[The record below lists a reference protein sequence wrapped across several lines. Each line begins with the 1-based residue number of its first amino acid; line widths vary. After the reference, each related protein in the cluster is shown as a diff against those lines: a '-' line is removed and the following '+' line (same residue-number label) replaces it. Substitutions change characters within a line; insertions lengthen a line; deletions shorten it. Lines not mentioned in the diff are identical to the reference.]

1 MPISPYP
8 LYSDNIST
16 INATFTDLSNVST
29 LQVTP
34 SSLRLSGPSK
44 AMNLA
49 ISSINFSDSN
59 GSSLLN
65 TTTLDINTSAGKK
78 LSLSGINSSFDIT
91 TSGSLNLNVSSLLLK
106 GLPAPGGGA
115 NSLIGGGANG
125 LQWFSISNLLSLEA
139 GVYTNSSSN
148 TSANIQFAAD
158 YASVPAV
165 ILTPDSDGSGNI
177 IAVGLD
183 NVSVG
188 GFTAIFAQSNLKRFH
203 FVVLPVNTAYTI

>member
-16 INATFTDLSNVST
+16 VNATFTDVNNVST

-34 SSLRLSGPSK
+34 SSVRLSDTTN

-59 GSSLLN
+59 GSSLL
-65 TTTLDINTSAGKK
+65 TTTSLAINTSTDGI
-78 LSLSGINSSFDIT
+78 SLSGVNSSFDLT
-91 TSGSLNLNVSSLLLK
+91 TAGSLNLNVSHVLLQ
-106 GLPAPGGGA
+106 GVAPTGVA
-115 NSLIGGGANG
+115 SNSLIASGANG
-125 LQWFSISNLLSLEA
+125 LEWFSITTLLSLEA
-139 GVYTNSSSN
+139 GVYVNASSN
-148 TSANIQFAAD
+148 TSANIQFVAE
-158 YASVPAV
+158 YGSVPAV
-165 ILTPDSDGSGNI
+165 IITPDSDGSGNI

-188 GFTAIFAQSNLKRFH
+188 GFTAIFAQSTLKRFH
-203 FVVLPVNTAYTI
+203 FVVLPVNTDYTIP

>member
-16 INATFTDLSNVST
+16 VNATFTDLSNVST
-29 LQVTP
+29 LQVTH
-34 SSLRLSGPSK
+34 SSLRLSGPTK

-65 TTTLDINTSAGKK
+65 TSSLAINTSTSR
-78 LSLSGINSSFDIT
+78 LSLSGSNSSFNLT

-106 GLPAPGGGA
+106 GLPAPGGA

-125 LQWFSISNLLSLEA
+125 LEWFSISSLLSLEA

-148 TSANIQFAAD
+148 TSANIQFATD
-158 YASVPAV
+158 YGSVPAV

-188 GFTAIFAQSNLKRFH
+188 GFTAIFAQSTLKRFH